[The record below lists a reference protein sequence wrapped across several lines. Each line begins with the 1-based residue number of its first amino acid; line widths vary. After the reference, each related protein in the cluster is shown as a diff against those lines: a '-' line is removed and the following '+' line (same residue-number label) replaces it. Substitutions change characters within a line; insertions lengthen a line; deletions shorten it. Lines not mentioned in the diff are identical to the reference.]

1 MYHEVRKG
9 TVYRGTGAKKV
20 PNRDKVK
27 VHIGRAR
34 IFTKL
39 DNKEERK
46 VIRTKGGGKKVKVKS
61 ALYINVALKDGKVAK
76 TYITRVLQSNNP
88 NETRANIIT
97 KGTIV
102 ETKDYGKVLVTSR
115 PNQHGVINGRQIE

>member
-1 MYHEVRKG
+1 MYHEVREG

-34 IFTKL
+34 ILTKL
-39 DNKEERK
+39 DTKEERK
-46 VIRTKGGGKKVKVKS
+46 IVRTKGGGRKVKIKTAS
-61 ALYINVALKDGKVAK
+61 YINVALKDGKVVK
-76 TYITRVLQSNNP
+76 TEILRVLQSNNP

-102 ETKDYGKVLVTSR
+102 ETKGYGKVIVTSR
-115 PNQHGVINGRQIE
+115 PNQHGVINGKQI